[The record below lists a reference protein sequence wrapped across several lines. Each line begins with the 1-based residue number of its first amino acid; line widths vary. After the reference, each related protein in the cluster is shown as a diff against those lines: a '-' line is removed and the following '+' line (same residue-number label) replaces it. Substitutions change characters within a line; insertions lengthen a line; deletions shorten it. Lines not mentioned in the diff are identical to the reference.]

1 MAEPSPPARRR
12 RFRRI
17 PLILAAALVLL
28 LALAY
33 LALRSSGFR
42 QSVLRQVGAWLKT
55 EYGLVLKADDFAVR
69 WDGFAL
75 DRVEVGA
82 PDARPLLRASRVDV
96 SMDMRTLRGP
106 VRVIRHL
113 EIEDAVLDLSA
124 PIPKLPE
131 SDPQAPPGLSIT
143 RVIFR
148 RGSIL
153 GPPPEPPLS
162 DWVRS
167 WRIGEVEGG
176 GSYVSGRWNVAIE
189 SSRAH
194 VERPGFPP
202 LDLILGTQVE
212 YAPGEPLQ
220 IGWVRATA
228 EGLRLTGSG
237 SVAMEEGASSRAAF
251 DAQVEPRLLVAG
263 VPPGGSVRAKG
274 NLWLPDPFMG
284 ELAVAARGVPAEVL
298 RPYVDAA
305 LFRDLS
311 LAGTV
316 ADAEADLQL
325 SPQVEGKGKV
335 SWRRG
340 DRQLVRMDLEVK
352 EDQEIRL
359 TAGGDLLPGSP
370 GRRHVRGTVTA
381 STWSELA
388 NGTVEGIDA
397 ELRIPDLPSALAE
410 ARALWPRLIPVVP
423 EGIPVQGALQADV
436 RLSGVLTSPSAKV
449 HALWVPEPGARVKV
463 LADGRVGTW
472 TGSARAEM
480 ENLAL
485 AGRPHPPAPSPGPP
499 STPAPGEGETY
510 GRISGVISLSGSPR
524 SYRTTVDAEVNQASY
539 HPYLE
544 SLERGRISGEG
555 SLALQPL
562 TYTGTLDLDGTGLF
576 ARPNASST
584 ARIASFQVESDGT
597 LELEQMSY
605 AGRLTFSGAGL
616 DGMALAEQLDIESDG
631 TFRLDPL
638 SYTGKVTLTGTNLDA
653 PDLAQA
659 HRLTLDAG
667 GTFCLSKSPPL
678 PGRACSGDRE
688 RGPGGE
694 GSLRL
699 DASGVEIP
707 AAGVTLL
714 DLHAEA
720 SSDGRDVRIAS
731 LAGSLPEGRTF
742 SASGGFAI
750 DLETADLDLRLIRP
764 LDPVREAELTAT
776 LRQGVVEL
784 SAPRIDTDA
793 GPASLR
799 ATVPLGAL
807 AQIPELA
814 EALAA
819 LPIKP
824 APGQV
829 SIHAEAPEVDSESL
843 LEALGMEARP
853 ERLRAGVTADLTFDP
868 ATPAAGRGEVLIEG
882 LSLETKDGRVAA
894 EAPVVARLEG
904 GRMELLPVR
913 LRIESTEIG
922 ATAIDVNGRADLDR
936 AWKPAQELGTLV
948 RSLSA
953 EAGGTLDAA
962 LLNPFLEGGIASGA
976 LTFSASA
983 SGTPDQLAAT
993 FAASGPEASFW
1004 WPAAAARIEGPD
1016 LIGSWS
1022 GETWKASGN
1031 AGLNGGTLAFSARPV
1046 EKGALVSLN
1055 LADIPYRLD
1064 YGLTTRVD
1072 GVLSLHVPLPLT
1084 DEGRLRL
1091 DGTLDVERGLL
1102 LRDINLDREVLTLL
1116 FAPEDTPGAEETLA
1130 SRIDLDL
1137 NVTTEDGVRVRNN
1150 VANLRAHWS
1159 SLHVGGTAEN
1169 PAIRGRVEIDPGG
1182 RAELYGQTVRIDRG
1196 SLIFTGNPAQDPLV
1210 DMATTSSLE
1219 DPTIARLTGRPLDVI
1234 AQPEPEV
1241 ALEEGQDPNQEE
1253 TETGDVLTSGLAGY
1267 YGARVVSRLGESIG
1281 LSRLSVRPVLVF
1293 DKTDP
1298 TARLTVGS
1306 DLSPNASFA
1315 LSVDLRNPESRIW
1328 LLDLHGL
1335 RGLPGMSLEA
1345 FTAESGVEGLSI
1357 QQTLDLGGSRE
1368 ARDFRDRLRR
1378 VRLEVPPGLSRW
1390 NRRALRRAVG
1400 LRRKEPVPREA
1411 PFEVEVDLAE
1421 HLRRRG
1427 HPGALVTAE
1436 AVPVE
1441 GRPGWV
1447 DLNVRVAAL
1456 GPRVE
1461 LAFAGDRPP
1470 RAFRPE
1476 ILAAYRSD
1484 FYEERSLAEMKEAAV
1499 RAFRS
1504 AGHLDPQVEIE
1515 VRREADDPD
1524 GPRTVTIRSEAGP
1537 RAGLEE
1543 LEIAGVDPAV
1553 ARLAAGSF
1561 PGRLSRAEL
1570 AAAVPGADRRLLAAL
1585 RSLGHP
1591 QATIAGRE
1599 VQGGQAERLT
1609 VRVEAGPR
1617 QAFGEVAIA
1626 GVAEEERVRLA
1637 ALIPVRSGEGFRADL
1652 VSAGVLRLEDSLRS
1666 RGYPDA
1672 EIFAD
1677 VRADLRTPAPLAVDV
1692 RYEIDPGP
1700 QVRVAGVEI
1709 EGERWTRPAQLTR
1722 LAGLEPG
1729 EPLDRNAV
1737 TEAQSRLYRTGVFS
1751 RVAAE
1756 VDRSQEGEARVT
1768 FTVAESPRFHL
1779 GYGVRWESGAG
1790 TAAIVDAV
1798 DTNFLRRGLTLG
1810 LRALYE
1816 PDDRSGRLFLRTGG
1830 LFGTGISL
1838 EVFGS
1843 ARRELIP
1850 DDFLGD
1856 LRRETEEASLQ
1867 LARPFGRRT
1876 TGRLYLRH
1884 RSVHLFEVEPDPFFP
1899 FDLELDRPYM
1909 GTQVLHDTRDDRLDP
1924 TSGVFRSL
1932 DLSGSGAFLGSDFHY
1947 ARLYGQ
1953 VHGYR
1958 TFPVAGRAVVWAQ
1971 ALQLGLAQAYSG
1983 QSLISDDRFFAGG
1996 EFSVRGYERR
2006 SLRVEEGDPGEETLL
2021 VLNQELRFPLPWEDL
2036 AGLVFFDAGQVWD
2049 GLGSF
2054 DTDLAKSLGFGLRM
2068 RSPVG
2073 LLRLDLAFPL
2083 DRRPGDESYQLYLGL
2098 GNAF

>member
-1 MAEPSPPARRR
+1 MAEPSPRRKR
-12 RFRRI
+12 LRRI
-17 PLILAAALVLL
+17 FVFLAVL
-28 LALAY
+28 LALLPVA
-33 LALRSSGFR
+33 LFVALRSSGFR
-42 QSVLRQVGAWLKT
+42 QSVLRQIAGWLRT
-55 EYGLVLKADDFAVR
+55 EYGLVLKADDFDAR

-75 DRVEVGA
+75 DGVEVGA
-82 PDARPLLRASRVDV
+82 PDARPVFRASRVDV
-96 SMDMRTLRGP
+96 SMDMRILRGP
-106 VRVIRHL
+106 VRVIRNL
-113 EIEDAVLDLSA
+113 EIEDAVLDLSE

-131 SDPQAPPGLSIT
+131 SDPQAPPGLQIT
-143 RVIFR
+143 RMVFG
-148 RGSIL
+148 RGSVL

-167 WRIGEVEGG
+167 WRIAEIEGG
-176 GSYVSGRWNVAIE
+176 GSYVDGRWDVSIE
-189 SSRAH
+189 SSKAH
-194 VERPGFPP
+194 VERPGFPL
-202 LDLILGTQVE
+202 LDLHLGTQIE
-212 YAPGEPLQ
+212 YKDGEP
-220 IGWVRATA
+220 IRIASVRASGD
-228 EGLRLTGSG
+228 GLRLTGSG
-237 SVAMEEGASSRAAF
+237 SVPVLEGASSYAAF
-251 DAQVEPRLLVAG
+251 DVQVEPRLLAAG
-263 VPPGGSVRAKG
+263 APPGGSVRAKG
-274 NLWLPDPFMG
+274 ELWLPDPPMG
-284 ELAVAARGVPAEVL
+284 KVAVEAHGVPAEVV
-298 RPYVDAA
+298 RPYVDTA

-325 SPQVEGKGKV
+325 SPEMEGKGKV

-340 DRQLVRMDLEVK
+340 DRQLVRMDLGVK

-359 TAGGDLLPGSP
+359 TAEGDLLPGSP
-370 GRRHVRGTVTA
+370 GRRHIRGTVTA
-381 STWSELA
+381 SSWSELA
-388 NGTVEGIDA
+388 NGTAEGIDA
-397 ELRIPDLPSALAE
+397 ELRIPNLLNALAE

-423 EGIPVQGALQADV
+423 EGIPVQGALEADA
-436 RLSGVLTSPSAKV
+436 RLSGMLTSPLAKV
-449 HALWVPEPGARVKV
+449 DATWVPEPGASVKV
-463 LADGRVGTW
+463 RAEGRVGTW
-472 TGSARAEM
+472 TGSARAEI
-480 ENLAL
+480 ENWS
-485 AGRPHPPAPSPGPP
+485 PHPPAPSPGPP

-510 GRISGVISLSGSPR
+510 GRISGVVSLSGSPR
-524 SYRTTVDAEVNQASY
+524 SYRTTVDAEVTQAAY
-539 HPYLE
+539 PPYLE

-555 SLALQPL
+555 SLALKPL
-562 TYTGTLDLDGTGLF
+562 TYSGTLDLDGTGLF
-576 ARPNASST
+576 ARPDVSST
-584 ARIASFQVESDGT
+584 ARLASFQVESNGT
-597 LELEQMSY
+597 LRLEPMSY
-605 AGRLTFSGAGL
+605 VGRLTFSGAGL
-616 DGMALAEQLDIESDG
+616 DGMVLAEQLNLESDG

-638 SYTGKVTLTGTNLDA
+638 SYQGTVSLDGTRVNVPDTVRAERVVLDA
-653 PDLAQA
+653 D
-659 HRLTLDAG
+659 G
-667 GTFCLSKSPPL
+667 IFCLSKSPPL
-678 PGRACSGDRE
+678 PGRVCSGDRE

-707 AAGVTLL
+707 AAGATLL
-714 DLHAEA
+714 TLHAEA
-720 SSDGRDVRIAS
+720 SSDGKDVRIAS

-742 SASGGFAI
+742 SASGGFAV

-764 LDPVREAELTAT
+764 VDPVREAELTAT

-799 ATVPLGAL
+799 ATIPLGAL

-814 EALAA
+814 K
-819 LPIKP
+819 LPFEP
-824 APGQV
+824 APGEV
-829 SIHAEAPEVDSESL
+829 SIHAQAPEVDSESL
-843 LEALGMEARP
+843 LKALGMEARS
-853 ERLRAGVTADLTFDP
+853 ERLRAGIKADLTFDP
-868 ATPAAGRGEVLIEG
+868 MAPVAGRGEILIEG
-882 LSLETKDGRVAA
+882 LSFEAKDGRVAA
-894 EAPVVARLEG
+894 EAPVIARLER
-904 GRMELLPVR
+904 GRLELQPVR
-913 LRIESTEIG
+913 LQVESAEIG
-922 ATAIDVNGRADLDR
+922 ATSIDVKGAADLDP
-936 AWKPAQELGTLV
+936 AWKPTNELASLV

-983 SGTPDQLAAT
+983 SGAPDRLQASL
-993 FAASGPEASFW
+993 AASGPDASFW
-1004 WPAAAARIEGPD
+1004 WPAAAARIEGPSV
-1016 LIGSWS
+1016 IGSWS

-1091 DGTLDVERGLL
+1091 DGTLDVERGVLI
-1102 LRDINLDREVLTLL
+1102 RDINLDREVLTLL

-1130 SRIDLDL
+1130 GRIDLDL

-1150 VANLRAHWS
+1150 VANLRAHWTN
-1159 SLHVGGTAEN
+1159 LQIGGTAEA

-1182 RAELYGQTVRIDRG
+1182 TAELYGQTVRIDRG

-1219 DPTIARLTGRPLDVI
+1219 DPTIVRLAGRPLDVFD
-1234 AQPEPEV
+1234 QPDDEV
-1241 ALEEGQDPNQEE
+1241 ALEKDQDAKQEE
-1253 TETGDVLTSGLAGY
+1253 IQASDVLAFGLRGH

-1281 LSRLSVRPVLVF
+1281 LSRLSVRPALVF

-1328 LLDLHGL
+1328 LLDLHGF
-1335 RGLPGMSLEA
+1335 RGLPGFTFEA

-1368 ARDFRDRLRR
+1368 IREERGDRLRR
-1378 VRLEVPPGLSRW
+1378 LRLDVPPEISRW
-1390 NRRALRRAVG
+1390 NRRALRSAVG

-1411 PFEVEVDLAE
+1411 AFEVEVDLAE

-1427 HPGALVTAE
+1427 YPGALVTAE

-1441 GRPGWV
+1441 DRPGWV
-1447 DLNVRVAAL
+1447 DLNVKVAAL

-1461 LAFAGDRPP
+1461 FVFEEDRPP

-1476 ILAAYRSD
+1476 ILAAYRAD
-1484 FYEERSLAEMKEAAV
+1484 FYEERSLEEMKEAAV

-1504 AGHLDPQVEIE
+1504 AGHLDPRVEIE
-1515 VRREADDPD
+1515 VRRE
-1524 GPRTVTIRSEAGP
+1524 GEGRTVAVRSEAGP

-1543 LEIAGVDPAV
+1543 LEITGVDPV
-1553 ARLAAGSF
+1553 VGRLAAGSF

-1570 AAAVPGADRRLLAAL
+1570 AAAVPGADRRLLDAL

-1591 QATIAGRE
+1591 QATVAGRE
-1599 VQGGQAERLT
+1599 IAGKRLT
-1609 VRVEAGPR
+1609 VRVDPGPR
-1617 QAFGEVAIA
+1617 QVFGPVEIV
-1626 GVAEEERVRLA
+1626 GVEEEERKRLEELVPA
-1637 ALIPVRSGEGFRADL
+1637 RAGEGFRADL

-1672 EIFAD
+1672 A
-1677 VRADLRTPAPLAVDV
+1677 VRVVTRAEEPLVV
-1692 RYEIDPGP
+1692 NVQYEVDPGR

-1722 LAGLEPG
+1722 LAGLDQG

-1737 TEAQSRLYRTGVFS
+1737 TDAQSRLYRTGVFS
-1751 RVAAE
+1751 RVTAQ
-1756 VDRSQEGEARVT
+1756 VDRVREGEALVT
-1768 FTVAESPRFHL
+1768 FSVAESPRFHL

-1790 TAAIVDAV
+1790 TAGVVDAV

-1810 LRALYE
+1810 FRGLYE
-1816 PDDRSGRLFLRTGG
+1816 PDDRSGRVFLRTGG

-1838 EVFGS
+1838 EIFGS
-1843 ARRELIP
+1843 ARRELLP
-1850 DDFLGD
+1850 DEFLGD
-1856 LRRETEEASLQ
+1856 LRRETDESSLQ
-1867 LARPFGRRT
+1867 FARPFGRRT
-1876 TGRLYLRH
+1876 TGRLYFRY
-1884 RSVHLFEVEPDPFFP
+1884 RSVHLFEEEPDPFFP

-1924 TSGVFRSL
+1924 TAGVFRSL
-1932 DLSGSGAFLGSDFHY
+1932 DLSGSGPFLGSDFNY

-1953 VHGYR
+1953 VQGYR
-1958 TFPVAGRAVVWAQ
+1958 TFRLAGRPMVWAQ
-1971 ALQLGLAQAYSG
+1971 AVQLGLAQAYSG

-2006 SLRVEEGDPGEETLL
+2006 SLRVEEGDPREETLL
-2021 VLNQELRFPLPWEDL
+2021 VLNQELRFPLPFADL
-2036 AGLVFFDAGQVWD
+2036 AGLVFFDAGQVWE
-2049 GLGSF
+2049 GLGAF
-2054 DTDLAKSLGFGLRM
+2054 DTDLAKSLGLGLRM
-2068 RSPVG
+2068 KSPVG

-2083 DRRPGDESYQLYLGL
+2083 DRKPGDESYQLYLGL

>member
-1 MAEPSPPARRR
+1 MDEPSSRRKR
-12 RFRRI
+12 LRRI
-17 PLILAAALVLL
+17 LVLL
-28 LALAY
+28 AVLALLPVALF

-42 QSVLRQVGAWLKT
+42 QSVLRQIAGWLRT
-55 EYGLVLKADDFAVR
+55 EYGLVLKAKDFEAR

-75 DRVEVGA
+75 DGVEVGA
-82 PDARPLLRASRVDV
+82 PDARPVFRASRVDV

-106 VRVIRHL
+106 VRVIRNL

-131 SDPQAPPGLSIT
+131 SDPQAPPGFSIT
-143 RVIFR
+143 RMVFR
-148 RGSIL
+148 RGSVL

-167 WRIGEVEGG
+167 WRVGEVEGG
-176 GSYVSGRWNVAIE
+176 GSYVDGRWDVSIE

-194 VERPGFPP
+194 VERPGFPA
-202 LDLILGTQVE
+202 LDLSLGTQVE
-212 YAPGEPLQ
+212 YKDGEPLD
-220 IGWVRATA
+220 IRWVRATGD
-228 EGLRLTGSG
+228 GLRLTGSA
-237 SVAMEEGASSRAAF
+237 SVAMLEGASSYAAF
-251 DAQVEPRLLVAG
+251 DVQVEPRLLSAG
-263 VPPGGSVRAKG
+263 APSGGSVRAKG
-274 NLWLPDPFMG
+274 ELWLPDPPMG
-284 ELAVAARGVPAEVL
+284 KVAVAASGVPAEVL

-305 LFRDLS
+305 LFQDLS

-325 SPQVEGKGKV
+325 EPAVQGKGKIA
-335 SWRRG
+335 WRRG

-359 TAGGDLLPGSP
+359 TAEGDLLPGSP
-370 GRRHVRGTVTA
+370 GRRHVRGTVVA
-381 STWSELA
+381 SAWPELA
-388 NGTVEGIDA
+388 KGTAEKVDVEV
-397 ELRIPDLPSALAE
+397 RVPDVRSALAE
-410 ARALWPRLIPVVP
+410 ARALWPRLIPAVP
-423 EGIPVQGALQADV
+423 EGVPVQGSLEADA
-436 RLSGVLTSPSAKV
+436 RLSGALTSPSAKV
-449 HALWVPEPGARVKV
+449 DALWVPEPGARVKV
-463 LADGRVGTW
+463 RAEGRVATW

-485 AGRPHPPAPSPGPP
+485 TGRPHPPAPSPGPP

-510 GRISGVISLSGSPR
+510 GRVSGFISLSGSPR
-524 SYRTTVDAEVNQASY
+524 SYRTTVDAEVTQAAY
-539 HPYLE
+539 GPYLE
-544 SLERGRISGEG
+544 GLERGRIRGEG

-576 ARPNASST
+576 ARPNASAT
-584 ARIASFQVESDGT
+584 AQLASFQVESNGT
-597 LELEQMSY
+597 LKLEPMSY
-605 AGRLTFSGAGL
+605 VGHLTFSGAGL
-616 DGMALAEQLDIESDG
+616 DAPGMVLAEQLNVDSDG

-638 SYTGKVTLTGTNLDA
+638 SYNGKVTLTGTNLKA
-653 PDLAQA
+653 PETASADQ
-659 HRLTLDAG
+659 LTLDADG
-667 GTFCLSKSPPL
+667 SFCWSKSPPL
-678 PGRACSGDRE
+678 LGRACSGDRE

-694 GSLRL
+694 GSVHLT
-699 DASGVEIP
+699 AAGVEIP
-707 AAGVTLL
+707 AAGATLL
-714 DLHAEA
+714 ELQAEA
-720 SSDGRDVRIAS
+720 STDGEEVRIAS
-731 LAGSLPEGRTF
+731 LTGSLPEGRTF
-742 SASGGFAI
+742 SASGSFAA
-750 DLETADLDLRLIRP
+750 DLQTADLGLRLVRP
-764 LDPVREAELTAT
+764 VDPVREAELTAT
-776 LRQGVVEL
+776 LRKGIVEL

-799 ATVPLGAL
+799 ATIPLGAL

-814 EALAA
+814 K
-819 LPIKP
+819 LPVQP

-829 SIHAEAPEVDSESL
+829 SIHAQAPEVDSESL
-843 LEALGMEARP
+843 LKALGMEARP
-853 ERLRAGVTADLTFDP
+853 ERLRGGVTADLTFDP
-868 ATPAAGRGEVLIEG
+868 MAPAAGHGEILVEG
-882 LSLETKDGRVAA
+882 LTLETKDGRVAA
-894 EAPVVARLEG
+894 EAPVIARLER
-904 GRMELLPVR
+904 GRLELQPVR
-913 LRIESTEIG
+913 LRVESEEIG
-922 ATAIDVNGRADLDR
+922 ATAIDVKGTADLDP
-936 AWKPAQELGTLV
+936 AWKPTQELASLV

-976 LTFSASA
+976 LTFQASA
-983 SGTPDQLAAT
+983 SGKTDRMEAT
-993 FAASGPEASFW
+993 LAASGPEASFW
-1004 WPAAAARIEGPD
+1004 WPAAAARIEGPS

-1031 AGLNGGTLAFSARPV
+1031 AGLNGGTLAFSAAPV

-1064 YGLTTRVD
+1064 YGLTTRLD

-1091 DGTLDVERGLL
+1091 DGTLDVERGVLI
-1102 LRDINLDREVLTLL
+1102 RDINLDREVLTLL

-1130 SRIDLDL
+1130 DRIDLDL

-1150 VANLRAHWS
+1150 VADLRAHWS
-1159 SLHVGGTAEN
+1159 SLHITGTAEN

-1182 RAELYGQTVRIDRG
+1182 RADLYGQTVRIDRG
-1196 SLIFTGNPAQDPLV
+1196 ALIFTGNPAQDPLV

-1219 DPTIARLTGRPLDVI
+1219 DPTIARLAGRPLDVI
-1234 AQPEPEV
+1234 AQPEAEV
-1241 ALEEGQDPNQEE
+1241 QLEEGQDPNQEE
-1253 TETGDVLTSGLAGY
+1253 TATSDVLTSGLAGY

-1281 LSRLSVRPVLVF
+1281 LSRLSVRQALVF

-1298 TARLTVGS
+1298 SARLTVGS

-1328 LLDLHGL
+1328 LLDLHGF
-1335 RGLPGMSLEA
+1335 RGLPGLTFEA
-1345 FTAESGVEGLSI
+1345 FTAEAGVEGLSI

-1368 ARDFRDRLRR
+1368 VQEKNDRLRR
-1378 VRLEVPPGLSRW
+1378 LRLDVPPGISRW
-1390 NRRALRRAVG
+1390 NQRALRRAVG
-1400 LRRKEPVPREA
+1400 LRRKDTVPREA
-1411 PFEVEVDLAE
+1411 PFEIEVDLAE
-1421 HLRRRG
+1421 HLRRLG
-1427 HPGALVTAE
+1427 YPGALVTAE

-1441 GRPGWV
+1441 DRPGWV
-1447 DLNVRVAAL
+1447 DLNVKVAAL

-1461 LAFAGDRPP
+1461 IAFAGDKPP
-1470 RAFRPE
+1470 RAFRSE
-1476 ILAAYRSD
+1476 ILAAYRAD
-1484 FYEERSLAEMKEAAV
+1484 FYEERSLEEMKEAAI

-1515 VRREADDPD
+1515 VRPGTKE
-1524 GPRTVTIRSEAGP
+1524 GRTVVIRSEAGP
-1537 RAGLEE
+1537 KEGLEE
-1543 LEIAGVDPAV
+1543 LEIAGVDPGV
-1553 ARLAAGSF
+1553 GRLAAGSF

-1591 QATIAGRE
+1591 QAAVTGREIAG
-1599 VQGGQAERLT
+1599 ERLT
-1609 VRVEAGPR
+1609 VRVEPGPR
-1617 QAFGEVAIA
+1617 QAFGQIEIA
-1626 GVAEEERVRLA
+1626 GVEEEERERLA
-1637 ALIPVRSGEGFRADL
+1637 ALVPARSGDGFRADL
-1652 VSAGVLRLEDSLRS
+1652 VSTGVLRLEDSLRS

-1672 EIFAD
+1672 A
-1677 VRADLRTPAPLAVDV
+1677 VRAVTYAEEPLVPLVVGV
-1692 RYEIDPGP
+1692 RYEIVPGP
-1700 QVRVAGVEI
+1700 QVHVAGVEI
-1709 EGERWTRPAQLTR
+1709 EGERWTRPTQLASLT
-1722 LAGLEPG
+1722 GLEPG

-1751 RVAAE
+1751 RVTAE
-1756 VDRSQEGEARVT
+1756 VDRTQEDGARVT
-1768 FTVAESPRFHL
+1768 FSVAESPRFHL

-1790 TAAIVDAV
+1790 TAAIVDAS

-1810 LRALYE
+1810 FRALYE
-1816 PDDRSGRLFLRTGG
+1816 PDDHSGRVYLRTGG

-1838 EVFGS
+1838 EIFGA

-1850 DDFLGD
+1850 DEFLGD
-1856 LRRETEEASLQ
+1856 LERETDESSLQ
-1867 LARPFGRRT
+1867 FARPFGRRT
-1876 TGRLYLRH
+1876 TGRLYFRY

-1899 FDLELDRPYM
+1899 FDLELNRPYM

-1924 TSGVFRSL
+1924 TAGTFRSL
-1932 DLSGSGAFLGSDFHY
+1932 DLSGSGPFLGSDFNY

-1953 VHGYR
+1953 VQGYR
-1958 TFPVAGRAVVWAQ
+1958 TFRLAGRRVVWAQ
-1971 ALQLGLAQAYSG
+1971 AMQSGVAQAYSG

-2006 SLRVEEGDPGEETLL
+2006 SLRVEEGDPSEETLL
-2021 VLNQELRFPLPWEDL
+2021 VLNQELRFPLPFADL
-2036 AGLVFFDAGQVWD
+2036 TGLVFFDAGQIWE
-2049 GLGSF
+2049 GLGAF
-2054 DTDLAKSLGFGLRM
+2054 GTDLAKSLGLGARY